1 MIEATMADLR
11 KSISFFTTDEIVH
24 IVNGRKK
31 EEVGFFVP
39 SMFKEEFSKFI
50 EKIESKK
57 RINLLKRVAES
68 QKQDPINDGA
78 IEDGIN

>member
-11 KSISFFTTDEIVH
+11 KSISFFSSDEIIH

-39 SMFKEEFSKFI
+39 SIFRDEFSKFVEHL
-50 EKIESKK
+50 EKKK
-57 RINLLKRVAES
+57 KLELLKRVAKA
-68 QKQDPINDGA
+68 QNKDIIGDGA
-78 IEDGIN
+78 VEDGIK

>member
-39 SMFKEEFSKFI
+39 TVFKEEFTKFI
-50 EKIESKK
+50 EKVEKK
-57 RINLLKRVAES
+57 KKLELLKRVAKS
-68 QKQDPINDGA
+68 QKQDPVSDGA
-78 IEDGIN
+78 IEDGIK

>member
-11 KSISFFTTDEIVH
+11 KSISFFTTDEIIH

-39 SMFKEEFSKFI
+39 AMFKEEFSKFV
-50 EKIESKK
+50 ETLEKK
-57 RINLLKRVAES
+57 RRMQLLKRVAHAQE
-68 QKQDPINDGA
+68 QDTIGDGA
-78 IEDGIN
+78 VEDGIS

>member
-24 IVNGRKK
+24 IVNGTKK

-39 SMFKEEFSKFI
+39 SIFREEFSKFVEHL
-50 EKIESKK
+50 EKKK
-57 RINLLKRVAES
+57 RLQLLRRVAS
-68 QKQDPINDGA
+68 AQKQDPIGDGA
-78 IEDGIN
+78 VEDGIK

>member
-39 SMFKEEFSKFI
+39 TIFKEEFSKFI
-50 EKIESKK
+50 EKVEKK
-57 RINLLKRVAES
+57 KKLELLKRVAIS
-68 QKQDPINDGA
+68 QKQDSISDGA
-78 IEDGIN
+78 VEDGIK